1 MNLQNFERENQCSS
15 SRIMSFGEGRGGES
29 GIRGRD
35 EALPR
40 NLRHVPQNN
49 LKLKVNY
56 SYNY

>member
-15 SRIMSFGEGRGGES
+15 SRIMSFGEGGES

-49 LKLKVNY
+49 FKIEGKLLL
-56 SYNY
+56 